1 MKKLIY
7 SLFLILTAF
16 LILYSCSPEEED
28 TIPPTSNVQSTTPE
42 PEPETPAPV
51 VVQYTLTVTAGEGG
65 SVTNGGTYDEGTEVT
80 ITATPSEGYEFIGWE
95 GSDSTENSIT
105 ITLNEVKILNALFQ
119 PSVFVSLSERY
130 STINETTGYFASQKY
145 FSNYLSKDFIN
156 NNLSVFPSSG
166 HVRGYATFHKNSAV
180 LDIDGD
186 YKADIIAF
194 ANSTCQEHEYG
205 FHQGKIILIQ
215 DYLGDAFKS
224 EYDISNHFGSGK
236 FEVNDF
242 TGDGVSDLIFMA
254 TETKANYYDETE
266 GYGSNSNNF
275 PPQIPKL
282 IYFDGGIK
290 IEEVGV
296 VADNHTGT
304 SGDVDNDGDI
314 DFIQFTFVTF
324 WDDVLLAPK
333 LIRNVN
339 GNFLEEDLIT
349 DLNGRS
355 WNSTAIELFD
365 VNGDGFLDLLSG
377 WIAGTVKEPLFD
389 GAYTPG
395 GAVLLFGDGSGKFSL
410 SNSTVLDDSILETKD
425 YQVTI
430 LGYGFTDKDEDGDI
444 DILLSTTRTEPG
456 GSFEN
461 GTYYDNYH
469 LVFLENNED
478 SFIDTTNSLTDFFSA
493 DIPNFYLIK
502 TIDVDNDGDI
512 DIVPDCFANWGDQV
526 YSDNMHWSNENY
538 SYQRVN

>member
-1 MKKLIY
+1 MKKLY
-7 SLFLILTAF
+7 FLTILAITTIA
-16 LILYSCSPEEED
+16 LIYSCSTEEED
-28 TIPPTSNVQSTTPE
+28 TTPPPSVVATPE
-42 PEPETPAPV
+42 PEPETPAPT
-51 VVQYTLTVTAGEGG
+51 QYTLTVTAGEGG
-65 SVTNGGTYDEGTEVT
+65 SVSSEGGTYDEGTELT
-80 ITATPSEGYEFIGWE
+80 ITATADEGYEFVGWE
-95 GSDSTENSIT
+95 GSDS
-105 ITLNEVKILNALFQ
+105 NESSLSLSLDQDISVTALFT
-119 PSVFVSLSERY
+119 FVSRSERF
-130 STINETTGYFASQKY
+130 SEINETTGYFASQKH

-166 HVRGYATFHKNSAV
+166 HIQGYATFHKNSAV

-194 ANSTCQEHEYG
+194 ANSTCPDHEYG
-205 FHQGKIILIQ
+205 FHPGKLILIR
-215 DYLGDAFKS
+215 DYLGNAFKS

-242 TGDGVSDLIFMA
+242 TGDGVSDIIFMA
-254 TETKANYYDETE
+254 TETKANFYDEQE
-266 GYGSNSNNF
+266 DYGSFSNNF

-282 IYFDGGIK
+282 IYFDGDIR

-314 DFIQFTFVTF
+314 DFIQFTFVTL
-324 WDDVLLAPK
+324 WDDYLLAPK

-349 DLNGRS
+349 DLNGRR
-355 WNSTAIELFD
+355 WDSTAIELFD

-377 WIAGTVKEPLFD
+377 WKAGIVNDLYRGEDDITDSF
-389 GAYTPG
+389 G
-395 GAVLLFGDGSGKFSL
+395 GPVLLFGDGSGKFSL
-410 SNSTVLDDSILETKD
+410 SNSIVLDDSILDTKD
-425 YQVTI
+425 YQVTL

-444 DILLSTTRTEPG
+444 DILISTTRTEPG

-502 TIDVDNDGDI
+502 TIDIDNDGDI
-512 DIVPDCFANWGDQV
+512 DIVPDCFANWGGQV